1 MSGVWNRL
9 MVVALLERLQLV
21 TWSFVFQSQG
31 FDVSVDMTLSRDTK
45 DLI

>member
-21 TWSFVFQSQG
+21 TWSLVFQSKG
-31 FDVSVDMTLSRDTK
+31 FDVSVDVTLSSDIK